1 MKSSTI
7 PAVDQFFSPD
17 MPALDAV
24 WLSRLER
31 SLPNDLTL
39 GIHDHDRQIAAHAI
53 APTSRCQIFPFCSYK
68 GLRYLQH
75 LVVNVKQQIRYV
87 PRVEAR
93 PAIASVVVSAVLMAI
108 KFVAYYYTTS
118 AVIFSDALESIVN
131 VIASIV
137 AGIFAFSR
145 TSAGGR

>member
-1 MKSSTI
+1 MPRVARSTN
-7 PAVDQFFSPD
+7 F
-17 MPALDAV
+17 
-24 WLSRLER
+24 R
-31 SLPNDLTL
+31 
-39 GIHDHDRQIAAHAI
+39 
-53 APTSRCQIFPFCSYK
+53 TSRGSKPC
-68 GLRYLQH
+68 
-75 LVVNVKQQIRYV
+75 
-87 PRVEAR
+87 A
-93 PAIASVVVSAVLMAI
+93 AIASVVVSAVLMAI